1 MQLTM
6 KINSTF
12 SMLALATLFFACTNE
27 QATGLRNIE
36 AYYYPLSD
44 LQDGKVYEY
53 EPLGEEGDPP
63 VYWYYRSVLEGGI
76 GYLVGQSYDPAFNP
90 DQFVREERVWNGMLL
105 KDFIVYETDAE
116 GKSQQIRADIEA
128 ANVFPFEV
136 KPLGSVLLSSLHW
149 RPLGDSSSITLV
161 RNRQFDSDTTIVF
174 QAKNVDAV
182 KFNTRELVDQEV
194 DGHLELEFGGTEVYA
209 KKIGLVYFRKDVSG
223 QRRIEYRLKSVYS
236 MAEFEQK
243 FKEKL
248 ELGEVGK

>member
-1 MQLTM
+1 M
-6 KINSTF
+6 KNYWIF
-12 SMLALATLFFACTNE
+12 GCLALTAFFIACANKE
-27 QATGLRNIE
+27 ENGLRNIE
-36 AYYYPLSD
+36 DYYYPLSD

-63 VYWYYRSVLEGGI
+63 VYWYYRSVLEGGS
-76 GYLVGQSYDPAFNP
+76 GYLVGMSYDPAFNP

-105 KDFIVYETDAE
+105 KDFIIYETDAE
-116 GKSQQIRADIEA
+116 GKSQQIRAGIEA

-136 KPLGSVLLSSLHW
+136 KPLGGVLLSSLHW

-161 RNRQFDSDTTIVF
+161 RNRQFDSDTTVVF
-174 QAKNVDAV
+174 QGKNVDAV
-182 KFNTRELVDQEV
+182 KFNTRELVDQEEE
-194 DGHLELEFGGTEVYA
+194 GHLELEFGGTEVYA
-209 KKIGLVYFRKDVSG
+209 KKIGLVYFRKNVSG

-248 ELGEVGK
+248 ELGELEK